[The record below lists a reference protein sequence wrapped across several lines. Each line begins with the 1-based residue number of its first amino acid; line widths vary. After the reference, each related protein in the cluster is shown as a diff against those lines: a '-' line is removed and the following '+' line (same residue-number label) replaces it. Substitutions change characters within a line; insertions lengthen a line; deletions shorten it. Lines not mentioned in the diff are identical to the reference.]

1 MSLTRSLLGLAFA
14 SADMLMEVDA
24 DGSIGL
30 ALGAAPGGGTPEA
43 FKGTSLASMF
53 IAADEAKVR
62 EALSLTRKGRGRPVS
77 GDVLCGDRVRAAT
90 LRLFALPELAPL
102 ISCAISYD
110 GQARAA
116 AVSVDPAGSSA
127 MTDGAGLLAQA
138 RGLLERLSP
147 QERSQL
153 SVAFVDLP
161 GAGPTMAGDKGEALL
176 GAVGRL
182 LNSATWEG
190 LSAARLDDE
199 RYALIG
205 RTDALATL
213 TDDLR
218 GVMADHNVDVQ
229 PRTTTAPTP
238 PHADPL
244 ATLRALRLTLDGFL
258 KESGR
263 AEPQMTFSASLMRT
277 VKEGDRLRTIIR
289 ERDFELHYQPI
300 VDMSTGAVHHFEA
313 LTRFSADASPARA
326 IQMAEELAMVTD
338 LDLGVAEKAVRRMK
352 APGGGLLRIAVN
364 ASAASLGS
372 DAYVQAVLAMTE
384 DQPDLRRRL
393 MIEVTETAA
402 LNDMAAA
409 DRRLKT
415 LRAAG
420 IQICID
426 DFGAGS
432 ASFDYLRSLSVDV
445 VKIDGVFV
453 RGLGEEG
460 RERTLIRHL
469 VDLCGDLNIATI
481 AEMVETEDVA
491 EALRELG
498 VKYAQGYLY
507 GRPEKEPRT
516 RLGSSVRRRTGATE
530 DWS

>member
-14 SADMLMEVDA
+14 SADLLMEVSG
-24 DGSIGL
+24 DGQIGL

-43 FKGTSLASMF
+43 LKCSSLTSLF
-53 IAADEAKVR
+53 IPADEVRVR
-62 EALSLTRKGRGRPVS
+62 EALSLTRTGRCRPVTA
-77 GDVLCGDRVRAAT
+77 DVRCGDRVRAAT
-90 LRLFALPELAPL
+90 LRLFALPELAPR

-110 GQARAA
+110 GPARPIEAPTIAA
-116 AVSVDPAGSSA
+116 ASSA
-127 MTDGAGLLAQA
+127 MTDGAGLLAQV

-161 GAGPTMAGDKGEALL
+161 GAGPAMACEKGEALL
-176 GAVGRL
+176 DAVGRL
-182 LNSATWEG
+182 LNRATWEG

-205 RTDALATL
+205 RNDALGSL

-218 GVMADHNVDVQ
+218 EIMADHDVAVE
-229 PRTTTAPTP
+229 PRTTTAPVP

-244 ATLRALRLTLDGFL
+244 ASLRALRLTLDGFL
-258 KESGR
+258 RDSGR
-263 AEPQMTFSASLMRT
+263 EEPRMTFAASLMRT
-277 VKEGDRLRTIIR
+277 VKEGDRLRNIIR
-289 ERDFELHYQPI
+289 GRDFELHYQPI
-300 VDMSTGAVHHFEA
+300 VDLGTGAVHHFEA

-326 IQMAEELAMVTD
+326 IQMAEELALVTD

-352 APGGGLLRIAVN
+352 STGGGLLRIAVN

-372 DAYVQAVLAMTE
+372 DAYLQAVLAMTE

-445 VKIDGVFV
+445 VKIDGAFV

-469 VDLCGDLNIATI
+469 VELCGDLNIATI

-491 EALRELG
+491 EALRSLG

-516 RLGSSVRRRTGATE
+516 RRGSSVRRRTGATE

>member
-14 SADMLMEVDA
+14 SADLLMEVTA
-24 DGSIGL
+24 DGEIGL
-30 ALGAAPGGGTPEA
+30 ALGAAPSGGTPEA
-43 FKGTSLASMF
+43 LKGSTLSSLF
-53 IAADEAKVR
+53 IAADDVRVR
-62 EALSLTRKGRGRPVS
+62 EALAGVRTGRAPPVK
-77 GDVLCGDRVRAAT
+77 GDVRCGDRVRAAT
-90 LRLFALPELAPL
+90 LRLFALPEIAPL

-110 GQARAA
+110 GPARAA
-116 AVSVDPAGSSA
+116 AASANPAGSSVL
-127 MTDGAGLLAQA
+127 TDGAGLLAQA

-161 GAGPTMAGDKGEALL
+161 GASAAMACEKGEALL
-176 GAVGRL
+176 DAVGRL

-190 LSAARLDDE
+190 FSAARLDDE

-205 RTDALATL
+205 RNDALGTL

-218 GVMADHNVDVQ
+218 GVMADHDVAVE
-229 PRTTTAPTP
+229 PRTTTAPVP

-244 ATLRALRLTLDGFL
+244 ASLRALRLTLDGFL
-258 KESGR
+258 RDSGR
-263 AEPQMTFSASLMRT
+263 NEPQMTFAASLMRT

-300 VDMSTGAVHHFEA
+300 VDLGTGAVHHFEA
-313 LTRFSADASPARA
+313 LTRFLTDASPARA
-326 IQMAEELAMVTD
+326 IMMAEELAMVTD

-352 APGGGLLRIAVN
+352 SPGGGLLRIAIN

-372 DAYVQAVLAMTE
+372 DAYVQAVLSMTG

-409 DRRLKT
+409 ERRLKT

-460 RERTLIRHL
+460 RERTLVRHL
-469 VDLCGDLNIATI
+469 VELCGDLNIATI
-481 AEMVETEDVA
+481 AEMVETDDVA
-491 EALRELG
+491 EALRGLG

-516 RLGSSVRRRTGATE
+516 RTGQRSAKRAGVTE
-530 DWS
+530 GWG

>member
-14 SADMLMEVDA
+14 SADLLVEVDA
-24 DGSIGL
+24 DGRISL
-30 ALGAAPGGGTPEA
+30 ALGAPPGGGAPEA
-43 FKGTSLASMF
+43 LKGSSLATLFVPAEESR
-53 IAADEAKVR
+53 IRK
-62 EALSLTRKGRGRPVS
+62 ALVLTRTGRGQPLK
-77 GDVLCGDRVRAAT
+77 GDVRCGDRVRAAT
-90 LRLFALPELAPL
+90 LRLFALPELAPA

-110 GQARAA
+110 GPPRPFDAPASAA
-116 AVSVDPAGSSA
+116 GCAA
-127 MTDGAGLLAQA
+127 MTDGAGLLDQA
-138 RGLLERLSP
+138 RGLLQRLSP
-147 QERSQL
+147 EERSQL

-161 GAGPTMAGDKGEALL
+161 GAGPAMTGDKGEALL
-176 GAVGRL
+176 DAVGRL
-182 LNSATWEG
+182 LNSATSGG

-205 RTDALATL
+205 RTEALATL

-218 GVMADHNVDVQ
+218 GVMADHNVYIQ

-238 PHADPL
+238 PNADPL
-244 ATLRALRLTLDGFL
+244 ATLRALRLTLDEFL
-258 KESGR
+258 KDTGR
-263 AEPQMTFSASLMRT
+263 ADPGMTFSASLMRT
-277 VKEGDRLRTIIR
+277 VKEGDRLRALIR
-289 ERDFELHYQPI
+289 ERAFDLHYQPI
-300 VDMSTGAVHHFEA
+300 VDLGTGAVHHFEA
-313 LTRFSADASPARA
+313 LTRFSEDASPARA
-326 IQMAEELAMVTD
+326 IRMAEELALVTD
-338 LDLGVAEKAVRRMK
+338 LDLGVVEKAVRKMRSS
-352 APGGGLLRIAVN
+352 GGGLLRIAVN
-364 ASAASLGS
+364 TSAASLET
-372 DAYVQAVLAMTE
+372 DAYVQAVLSMTA

-409 DRRLKT
+409 ERRLKT
-415 LRAAG
+415 LRTAG
-420 IQICID
+420 VQICID

-469 VDLCGDLNIATI
+469 VELCGDLNIATI

-491 EALRELG
+491 EALRALG

-516 RLGSSVRRRTGATE
+516 RVGQSVRRRAGATE